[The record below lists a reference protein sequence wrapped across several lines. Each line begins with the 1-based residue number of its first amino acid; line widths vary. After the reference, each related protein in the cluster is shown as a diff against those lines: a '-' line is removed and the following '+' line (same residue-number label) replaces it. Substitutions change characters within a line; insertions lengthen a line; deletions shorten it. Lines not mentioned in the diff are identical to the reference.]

1 MDLKI
6 YPEVDFC
13 QVFPLSTCS
22 GKNLFAWTGMAKGI
36 IKGSPEEVGD
46 MALDCAMESTSIWTG
61 LGDSVEVFQ
70 AERGKGLGWL
80 GNA

>member
-13 QVFPLSTCS
+13 QVFPLTTCS
-22 GKNLFAWTGMAKGI
+22 GKSLFVWTGMAKGI

-46 MALDCAMESTSIWTG
+46 MALDSKDVQWSLPPFELG
-61 LGDSVEVFQ
+61 LVMV
-70 AERGKGLGWL
+70 
-80 GNA
+80 